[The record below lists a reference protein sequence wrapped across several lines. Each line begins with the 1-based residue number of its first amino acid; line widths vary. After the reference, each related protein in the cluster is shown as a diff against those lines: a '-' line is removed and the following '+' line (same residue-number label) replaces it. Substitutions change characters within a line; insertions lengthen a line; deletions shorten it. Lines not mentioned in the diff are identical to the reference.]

1 MPTIPPVSHNTMRVH
16 CHRVSTLMSRRNA
29 STIKLTTL
37 TTTKEYTHTFM
48 VGASAFAEPIVIKN
62 DISKPTKANK
72 MLLLLKFF
80 IFIFFFF
87 FYYETIKYLLCRYLP
102 FRWYSLNTRSGKVF
116 YQSPLGLIRSRQI
129 LPPSTSWYSQ

>member
-1 MPTIPPVSHNTMRVH
+1 MPTIPPDSHSTMRFH
-16 CHRVSTLMSRRNA
+16 CQRSHSLMSRRNA
-29 STIKLTTL
+29 STIRLTTL
-37 TTTKEYTHTFM
+37 TTAKEYTHTFTA
-48 VGASAFAEPIVIKN
+48 GTSAFAELIVMKN

-116 YQSPLGLIRSRQI
+116 YQSPLGLIRNRRS

>member
-1 MPTIPPVSHNTMRVH
+1 MPTIPPDSHSTMRVH
-16 CHRVSTLMSRRNA
+16 CQRALSFTSRRNA
-29 STIKLTTL
+29 SAIRLTTL
-37 TTTKEYTHTFM
+37 TTINEYTHTFTA
-48 VGASAFAEPIVIKN
+48 GTSAFAELIVIKN

-116 YQSPLGLIRSRQI
+116 YQSPLGLIRSRRS
-129 LPPSTSWYSQ
+129 LPFSTSWYSQ

>member
-1 MPTIPPVSHNTMRVH
+1 MPTIPPDSHDTMRVH
-16 CHRVSTLMSRRNA
+16 CQRAHSLMSRRNA
-29 STIKLTTL
+29 STIRLTTL
-37 TTTKEYTHTFM
+37 TTAKEYTHTFTA
-48 VGASAFAEPIVIKN
+48 GTSAFDELIVIKN

-102 FRWYSLNTRSGKVF
+102 CCWCFLDTRLGKVS
-116 YQSPLGLIRSRQI
+116 YQSPLGLIRSRRS